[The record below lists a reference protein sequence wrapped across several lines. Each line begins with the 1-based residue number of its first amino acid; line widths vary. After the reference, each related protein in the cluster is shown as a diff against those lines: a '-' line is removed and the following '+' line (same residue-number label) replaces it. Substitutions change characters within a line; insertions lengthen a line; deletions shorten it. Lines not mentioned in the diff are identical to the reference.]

1 MSTRSAVRGFLPVLL
16 LLFGLTAA
24 FAAEDPKADSGAGTA
39 GKVTVRLSEYKVE
52 LPETLQAGPT
62 TFVVHNMGTKT
73 HSFKIEGP
81 GIPPDTLLAKPIPPD
96 TTGELQVT
104 LQPGEYK
111 VFCPIGSHELK
122 GMAKKLTV
130 TAKP

>member
-1 MSTRSAVRGFLPVLL
+1 MSTRSLVRGVLPVLL
-16 LLFGLTAA
+16 LLVGLTAVSA
-24 FAAEDPKADSGAGTA
+24 SEDPKADPGAGTP

-52 LPETLQAGPT
+52 LPETLHAGPT
-62 TFVVHNMGTKT
+62 TFVVHNVGEKT

-96 TTGELQVT
+96 ATAELQVT

-111 VFCPIGSHELK
+111 VFCPIGSHEGK
-122 GMAKKLTV
+122 GMVRKLTV
-130 TAKP
+130 TAK

>member
-16 LLFGLTAA
+16 LLAGLTAA
-24 FAAEDPKADSGAGTA
+24 FASASEDPKADPGA

-52 LPETLQAGPT
+52 LPETLHAGPT
-62 TFVVHNMGTKT
+62 TFVVHNVGQKT

-81 GIPPDTLLAKPIPPD
+81 GIPPDTLLAKPIPPE
-96 TTGELQVT
+96 TTAELQVT